1 MAIFIFITAIYYTI
15 PTIGKLGVS
24 LEQLTSIDGVV
35 TFAKDSNIR
44 LAVYLA
50 TVILTQFIINIAY
63 VVNTCGNL
71 SNSGSVFLL
80 TFLPWTF
87 MFGAMLIMLILYPG
101 FKSAFADVIGYFVV
115 ASNAND
121 VLSKIL
127 ISDAGTQIEIDKL
140 QDPTIKKN
148 MTTAAESIIKM
159 LGNKAIIINQIT
171 PLNFINTWDTLKQLM
186 KPGATTDD
194 ILKKELLDISV
205 SRDNI
210 GEAMWFVYT
219 GILIISYTSYKIT
232 SATCTTTG
240 DIQHKKVIK
249 PKAPIIPIPSTNPT
263 LKTPTLQTPT
273 PTIQHTQT
281 NTNPTLKTPTLQTPT
296 LQTPTPTMPITPVRQ
311 TLQPAGVK
319 QSSHILQPTTSA
331 TKPLVAKTGFK

>member
-1 MAIFIFITAIYYTI
+1 MDLTYFSMAIFILITAIYYTI

-24 LEQLTSIDGVV
+24 LEQLTSIDGVE

-127 ISDAGTQIEIDKL
+127 ISDATTQIEIDKL
-140 QDPTIKKN
+140 QDPAIKKN
-148 MTTAAESIIKM
+148 MTSAAESIIKM

-171 PLNFINTWDTLKQLM
+171 PLNFINMWDTLKQLM
-186 KPGATTDD
+186 KPGATNDD

-263 LKTPTLQTPT
+263 TTKTITTKTPPT

-281 NTNPTLKTPTLQTPT
+281 MPSTHVKSSQQTS
-296 LQTPTPTMPITPVRQ
+296 
-311 TLQPAGVK
+311 QPARVK
-319 QSSHILQPTTSA
+319 QSSQIIQPT